1 MQEQVSFKARTFQLP
16 LPCCQTARNR
26 HRRRKRGC
34 DKIIVCG
41 PGHRWIPSPDRQ
53 KVKRHADDKE
63 RNRKM
68 NDDWVLRV
76 SCEQSSLYVKHVHTI
91 FREILRNCDR
101 RGSLTWIL

>member
-1 MQEQVSFKARTFQLP
+1 MP
-16 LPCCQTARNR
+16 LAASAKIRCRSKFPLRRAPSNC
-26 HRRRKRGC
+26 HWRRKRGC

-53 KVKRHADDKE
+53 EIKRHADDKE

-76 SCEQSSLYVKHVHTI
+76 SCERSSLYVKHVHTI
-91 FREILRNCDR
+91 FREILRHYDR
-101 RGSLTWIL
+101 RGSLTRIL